1 MLDAGF
7 DYDIPSFRQGSMFR
21 RRKKNC
27 DRTIMSMSELNAE
40 RRTPNTERRTLTLNP

>member
-1 MLDAGF
+1 MLMLDAGF

-27 DRTIMSMSELNAE
+27 DRTIMSMSDSTLNA
-40 RRTPNTERRTLTLNP
+40 ERRTLTLNPKA